1 MPASAAA
8 PTRESG
14 LAAKLL
20 SERVHACRLE
30 TLSWIA
36 SHGAQDLSRKWQFAI
51 SGVALGGDCLPRGGA
66 MKTIRNDDGSVDGA
80 RVALLLG
87 LSVGLGIAVHEFF
100 FLVGGT
106 IAVAAFGVATAH
118 AIQKHA
124 EQAQPAPQHR

>member
-1 MPASAAA
+1 
-8 PTRESG
+8 
-14 LAAKLL
+14 
-20 SERVHACRLE
+20 
-30 TLSWIA
+30 
-36 SHGAQDLSRKWQFAI
+36 
-51 SGVALGGDCLPRGGA
+51 

-106 IAVAAFGVATAH
+106 IAVAALGVATAH
-118 AIQKHA
+118 AIQRHA